1 MTNELHMQKGA
12 IMLRAISILTICAV
26 SSLAHAENLRI
37 IDKDTSFVVKSSD
50 GDITI
55 TRQMT
60 DCAKNKGWLQPIVPV
75 QGVHPVA
82 EIEILHALNDED
94 SVVVD
99 MREIEHRM
107 EGTIPNSVHIPYTE
121 VAQRLDELGCA
132 KASSGWNCAQAKKVY
147 AFCNGPVCPQSPI
160 AIKAMVRD
168 GFPADKIYYYRGGML
183 DWEALG
189 LTVVKDAF

>member
-1 MTNELHMQKGA
+1 MANEFHMQKGA

-132 KASSGWNCAQAKKVY
+132 KASSGWNCAQAKKSL
-147 AFCNGPVCPQSPI
+147 CI
-160 AIKAMVRD
+160 
-168 GFPADKIYYYRGGML
+168 L
-183 DWEALG
+183 
-189 LTVVKDAF
+189 

>member
-82 EIEILHALNDED
+82 EIEILHA
-94 SVVVD
+94 
-99 MREIEHRM
+99 
-107 EGTIPNSVHIPYTE
+107 
-121 VAQRLDELGCA
+121 
-132 KASSGWNCAQAKKVY
+132 
-147 AFCNGPVCPQSPI
+147 
-160 AIKAMVRD
+160 
-168 GFPADKIYYYRGGML
+168 
-183 DWEALG
+183 
-189 LTVVKDAF
+189 